1 MATRASTSM
10 STARVNRGF
19 HLSIPLPGLRPS
31 LSEENVPLN
40 LGVDEDDEA
49 TPASP
54 MLSAVTPQPMEG
66 RDAWARF
73 SLGWDDDDAESV
85 MGEGEF
91 DCHICLRTATN
102 PCVTRCGHLFCYD
115 DLEQWLRIHPR
126 CPVCSSFISLQH
138 DVVKIFGRGRERRR
152 SSASSGSTAPSHLE
166 GTRRKPPTS
175 SAPSLPSPP
184 ATPSPV
190 RIPQPLPQTPSYA
203 PSSFSSSPISARSPR
218 LAIAKDRPVVQ
229 PPHPLLVEQLL
240 RHQFARVLSLVAL
253 VFFLL
258 LIGLQRS

>member
-1 MATRASTSM
+1 MASTRASTS
-10 STARVNRGF
+10 RGF
-19 HLSIPLPGLRPS
+19 HLTIPLTSLRPS
-31 LSEENVPLN
+31 WSEENVPLN
-40 LGVDEDDEA
+40 LGVEEEEELPVQTA
-49 TPASP
+49 PTPP
-54 MLSAVTPQPMEG
+54 TMEG
-66 RDAWARF
+66 RDAWAKF
-73 SLGWDDDDAESV
+73 SLGWDDDDADSV
-85 MGEGEF
+85 IGEGDF

-126 CPVCSSFISLQH
+126 CPVCSSFISLHH

-152 SSASSGSTAPSHLE
+152 SSGSGSTAPSLS
-166 GTRRKPPTS
+166 TKDKPPAPAS

-190 RIPQPLPQTPSYA
+190 RLPALLPDASLDADA
-203 PSSFSSSPISARSPR
+203 PSIATAPAGAVRSPR
-218 LAIAKDRPVVQ
+218 GEKDPRAVQ

-253 VFFLL
+253 VFFLF